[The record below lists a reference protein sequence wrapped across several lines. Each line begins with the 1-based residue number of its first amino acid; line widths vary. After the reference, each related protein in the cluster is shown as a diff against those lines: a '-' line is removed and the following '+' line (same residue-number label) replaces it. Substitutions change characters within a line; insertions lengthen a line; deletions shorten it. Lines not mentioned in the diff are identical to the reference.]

1 MMKAYI
7 MSKNGTITIPSDLRK
22 RKNIKPGTKIF
33 VIDEGNNLRI
43 KFIDKSYFHGLIG
56 ITKTNGKA
64 LKSILREKINE
75 NY

>member
-1 MMKAYI
+1 MI
-7 MSKNGTITIPSDLRK
+7 K

-33 VIDEGNNLRI
+33 VIDEGNSLRI
-43 KFIDKSYFHGLIG
+43 KFIGKSYFHGLIG